1 MKTVLCPV
9 GCGRRNKPPRTQG
22 PQSNIEPLCS
32 LYPPAMSFCY
42 FAASTVFSVPFFTP
56 LPVAFASFLTALPV
70 FVAAFPATL
79 PVLSA
84 SFSVPLVAVLVSFTT
99 FFAAFLVASPN
110 FFAAFPITLPV
121 SAADFAVSFAPDLA
135 ASFKDVPS
143 PLDLSW
149 PELAVSWPNRTA
161 VHKTP
166 TRIAPH
172 FIFIGC
178 SSSSGGLVLE
188 YAAVP
193 QVGANQAH
201 ADSLSRAL
209 RVSSST
215 SHFFRIVK
223 IVFVAKPARASCRN
237 IRAVCFWSFGF
248 CSRFL
253 RRYSRACFSSL
264 TPSYAD
270 SIAFSITV
278 PWTPRVFNS
287 VSTRR
292 L

>member
-22 PQSNIEPLCS
+22 PQSNIEALCS
-32 LYPPAMSFCY
+32 WYPPAMSFCY
-42 FAASTVFSVPFFTP
+42 FAASTVFCVSFFTP

-70 FVAAFPATL
+70 FVAA
-79 PVLSA
+79 
-84 SFSVPLVAVLVSFTT
+84 FSVPLVAVLVSFTT

-110 FFAAFPITLPV
+110 FFAAFPIILPV
-121 SAADFAVSFAPDLA
+121 SAADFAVPLAPDLA

-143 PLDLSW
+143 PLDLSL

-201 ADSLSRAL
+201 ADSLSKAL

-223 IVFVAKPARASCRN
+223 IVFVAKPARASCRK

-264 TPSYAD
+264 TPS
-270 SIAFSITV
+270 
-278 PWTPRVFNS
+278 
-287 VSTRR
+287 
-292 L
+292 